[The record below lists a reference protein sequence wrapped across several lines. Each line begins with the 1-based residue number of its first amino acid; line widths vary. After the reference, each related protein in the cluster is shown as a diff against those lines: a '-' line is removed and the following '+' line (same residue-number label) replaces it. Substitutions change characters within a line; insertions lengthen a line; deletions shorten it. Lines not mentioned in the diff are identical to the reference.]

1 MNADECDVV
10 ILTESRFEQVGTESP
25 KNPEK
30 PGGDAKDTAWYSG
43 QVLLE
48 DALLERALQARGL
61 RTRRLAWS
69 NPELDRLRPRAAV
82 VRSTWDYFDRFAE
95 FSAWLDRSA
104 PRLKFMNSAATIR
117 RNWNKFY
124 LAELAAAGV
133 RIPPTRFLPQGTST
147 TLEAEFAAL
156 GLPQAILKPAVS
168 GAARHT
174 YRLNAGN
181 LHSHAEIFR
190 HLLENESLLLQAFLD
205 NVLTDGEISLILI
218 GGKYAH
224 AVRKTA
230 KPGDF
235 RVQDDH
241 GGTAALHLATPEEIA
256 CAETIV
262 AAWGEPCAYA
272 RVDLVRDAAGLLS
285 LMELE
290 LIEPELFF
298 RFRPESAEELADVI
312 VRETELEF
320 SRNGGESGSPK
331 VDG

>member
-10 ILTESRFEQVGTESP
+10 ILTESRFERLGTG
-25 KNPEK
+25 K
-30 PGGDAKDTAWYSG
+30 PGGDPKDTAWYSG

-48 DALLERALQARGL
+48 DELLEKALLARGL

-95 FSAWLDRSA
+95 FSAWLDRAAS
-104 PRLKFMNSAATIR
+104 RMKFMNSAATIR

-124 LAELAAAGV
+124 LDELAAAGV
-133 RIPPTRFLPQGTST
+133 RIPPTRFLPQGTDT
-147 TLEAEFAAL
+147 TLQAEFAAL
-156 GLPQAILKPAVS
+156 GTTQAILKPAVS

-174 YRLNAGN
+174 YRLDEGN
-181 LHSHAEIFR
+181 LPAHAEIFR
-190 HLLENESLLLQAFLD
+190 TLLAGESLLLQAFLGS
-205 NVLTDGEISLILI
+205 VLTDGEISLILI

-241 GGTAALHLATPEEIA
+241 GGTVAPHTASQEEIS
-256 CAETIV
+256 CAEKIV

-272 RVDLVRDAAGLLS
+272 RVDLVRDSAGLLS

-298 RFRPESAEELADVI
+298 RFRPESAAELADVI
-312 VRETELEF
+312 VREMD
-320 SRNGGESGSPK
+320 RPK
-331 VDG
+331 KK